1 MLANRLNHTFCLRG
15 FGGRFG
21 MFVVIRIGLVMMV
34 RAVDVLE
41 KMVNA
46 MGLRRGENQNEQRR
60 ECQYETARQPTAS
73 AERVHL
79 CLHSILTGCG
89 GSAQAHIGW
98 KP

>member
-15 FGGRFG
+15 FGRRFG
-21 MFVVIRIGLVMMV
+21 MFVVTRIGLVMMV

-60 ECQYETARQPTAS
+60 KRQCEMAPQPTAS
-73 AERVHL
+73 TERVH
-79 CLHSILTGCG
+79 CGLHSILTGCV
-89 GSAQAHIGW
+89 
-98 KP
+98 